1 MGLDNYPPG
10 AANDPT
16 APYNEPPSPE
26 VMEFEV
32 TVSQSLSKSTTVLSD
47 QYDHYR
53 DEDEDGYYDW
63 IETENINWNE
73 AYEETPH
80 LTIEGLLE
88 KFKEM
93 LEEKVS
99 EIEKQVKD
107 NKPDH
112 SQKKKLDK
120 LNFLIEECQGWT
132 LDESEVVKDD

>member
-16 APYNEPPSPE
+16 APYNEPPEPDAL
-26 VMEFEV
+26 EFEV
-32 TVSQSLSKSTTVLSD
+32 TISQSLSKDTTVMSNKYERFMD
-47 QYDHYR
+47 I
-53 DEDEDGYYDW
+53 DEDGPYEW
-63 IETENINWNE
+63 IETNDIDWNE
-73 AYEETPH
+73 AYEETH
-80 LTIEGLLE
+80 LTIEDLLE

-99 EIEKQVKD
+99 EIGKQVKD

-112 SQKKKLDK
+112 SQKKKLDE